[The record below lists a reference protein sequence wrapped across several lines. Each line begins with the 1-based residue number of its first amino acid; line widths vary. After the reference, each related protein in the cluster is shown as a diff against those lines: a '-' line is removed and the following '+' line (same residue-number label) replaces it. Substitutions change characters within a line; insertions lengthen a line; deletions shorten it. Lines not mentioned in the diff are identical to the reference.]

1 MQLGILFPQT
11 EIGSDAGG
19 LREYAQAVHE
29 LGFDHLV
36 SYEHVLGAVPERL
49 PKDYAPYGIDDAFH
63 EIFTT
68 YAFLA
73 AAAPE
78 LGLATAVLVLP
89 QRQTALVAKQAAQL
103 DWLTSGRFRLGVG
116 LGWNHA
122 EFEGMGVDFTTRAR
136 RMEEQIRVLRL
147 LWSQEVVDFEGDFH
161 RLRGL
166 GLKPLPRERSLPV
179 WIGGAAE
186 PAVRRAAQLGDG
198 WFPLRPLAGGWEA
211 TFDQVRRWRSE
222 AGRSWESFGIEARV
236 SPEPGWPER
245 VREWERL
252 GATHV
257 YLSTLGQGCRGP
269 AQHIELLRRL
279 RGELG

>member
-1 MQLGILFPQT
+1 MQIGVLFPQT
-11 EIGSDAGG
+11 EIGSDPGG
-19 LREYAQAVHE
+19 LREYAQAVQD
-29 LGFDHLV
+29 LGFAHLV

-49 PKDYAPYGIDDAFH
+49 PKDYAPYGIEDAFN
-63 EIFTT
+63 EILTT

-73 AAAPE
+73 AAAPQ

-116 LGWNHA
+116 LGWNYT
-122 EFEGMGVDFTTRAR
+122 EFEGMGVDFATRAR

-147 LWSQEVVDFEGDFH
+147 LWSQQVVDFEGEFH
-161 RLRGL
+161 RLQGVGIL
-166 GLKPLPRERSLPV
+166 PLPRSVPL

-198 WFPLRPLAGGWEA
+198 WFPLRPLEGGWEA
-211 TFDQVRRWRSE
+211 TFDQVRTWREE
-222 AGRSWESFGIEARV
+222 AGLSWESFGIEARV
-236 SPEPGWPER
+236 APDPGWPEQ

-257 YLSTLGQGCRGP
+257 YVSTLGQGCRGP
-269 AQHIELLRRL
+269 AAHIELLKRL
-279 RGELG
+279 RAELG